1 MNADKNLSWKVSR
14 KLNNSSAC
22 LLLGEAMA
30 KLEFSKSRQ
39 NVFFIRSI
47 ANHHLSLKFR
57 PEIVE
62 VPSRGLHHVALGVV
76 GEAVEVCHGLRLGQL
91 HEGGVDVMGI
101 FVALQIKI
109 EAIEKAKVQY
119 PK

>member
-1 MNADKNLSWKVSR
+1 MNADENLSWKVSR
-14 KLNNSSAC
+14 KLNNSSGC
-22 LLLGEAMA
+22 LFFPEAMA

-39 NVFFIRSI
+39 SIFFIRSI
-47 ANHHLSLKFR
+47 TNDHLSLKFC

-62 VPSRGLHHVALGVV
+62 VPPGGLHHVALGVV

-109 EAIEKAKVQY
+109 EAIEKAKVQ
-119 PK
+119 